1 MQKSKLI
8 VPFLLVVAAA
18 IFVLPTVIG
27 LIKGTADTP
36 GVFADAYTLTQA
48 AELSKETGKPMLV
61 LATADWCP
69 PCQTLKRTTL
79 VDPTVVEW
87 IKANTIPVYLEDA
100 VNGEEIGGLGV
111 RSYPTT
117 MLIQDDKV
125 LVSVPGAVKAGS
137 FVRALSAAIPAT
149 PKAP

>member
-18 IFVLPTVIG
+18 IFVLPTVIN
-27 LIKGTADTP
+27 LVKGPADTP
-36 GVFADAYTLTQA
+36 GVFADGYTLIQA
-48 AELSKETGKPMLV
+48 TELSKETGKPMLV

-87 IKANTIPVYLEDA
+87 ITDNTIPVYLED
-100 VNGEEIGGLGV
+100 GENSDEIGSLGV
-111 RSYPTT
+111 GVYPTT
-117 MLIQDDKV
+117 MLIADGKV
-125 LVSVPGAVKAGS
+125 LVALQGAVKANP
-137 FVRALSAAIPAT
+137 FVNQLRSAMPAT
-149 PKAP
+149 P

>member
-18 IFVLPTVIG
+18 IFVFPTVIG
-27 LIKGTADTP
+27 LIKGTAGTP

-48 AELSKETGKPMLV
+48 TELSQETGKPMLV

-79 VDPTVVEW
+79 VDPKVVEW
-87 IKANTIPVYLEDA
+87 IKTNTIPVYLEDA
-100 VNGEEIGGLGV
+100 VNGEEIGSLGV
-111 RSYPTT
+111 GAYPTT
-117 MLIQDDKV
+117 MLIADGKV
-125 LVSVPGAVKAGS
+125 LVSLQGAVKAEP
-137 FVRALSAAIPAT
+137 FVSQLRSAMPAT
-149 PKAP
+149 P